1 MGQGFE
7 LTYKKFEDL
16 DENVFIEICKH
27 LELSELRCLS
37 SLNRKTRELSN
48 LDSLRDMINRKTIQ
62 NVLQKQREFE
72 VSMNMLINQLSGKG
86 WEKGFSYNIRS
97 LSNLERHVISY
108 TRDVSYLF
116 EFVGLS
122 SSRFEPSESVL
133 TSLFGTQVKSF
144 NPHGQPER
152 SGFGPM
158 FKLDAPSFDDLRSVL
173 TVLVKDFDVL
183 RMRT

>member
-7 LTYKKFEDL
+7 LTYKNFEDL

-48 LDSLRDMINRKTIQ
+48 LDSLRDMIHRKTIQ

-72 VSMNMLINQLSGKG
+72 LSLNLLINQLSRKG
-86 WEKGFSYNIRS
+86 WEKGFSYNIRT

-108 TRDVSYLF
+108 TRGGSHLF

-133 TSLFGTQVKSF
+133 TSLFDTQVKSF

-158 FKLDAPSFDDLRSVL
+158 FQLDAPTFDDIKSVL
-173 TVLVKDFDVL
+173 TILVKDFNVV
-183 RMRT
+183 RMKT